1 VTEIIDVRTPGEFAE
16 GHLEGAVNIDCADES
31 FVVEISLLD
40 REETYLL
47 YCRSGARSENAMVY
61 MQGMGFSDVVN
72 LGGYADASA
81 ATGIPLVK

>member
-1 VTEIIDVRTPGEFAE
+1 MTKIIDVRTPGEFAE
-16 GHLEGAVNIDCADES
+16 GHLEGAVSIDFTDES
-31 FVVEISLLD
+31 FAVEIAQLD

-47 YCRSGARSENAMVY
+47 YCRSGARSGNAMVY
-61 MQGMGFSDVVN
+61 MLGVGFLDVVN

>member
-1 VTEIIDVRTPGEFAE
+1 
-16 GHLEGAVNIDCADES
+16 
-31 FVVEISLLD
+31 
-40 REETYLL
+40 
-47 YCRSGARSENAMVY
+47 MVY